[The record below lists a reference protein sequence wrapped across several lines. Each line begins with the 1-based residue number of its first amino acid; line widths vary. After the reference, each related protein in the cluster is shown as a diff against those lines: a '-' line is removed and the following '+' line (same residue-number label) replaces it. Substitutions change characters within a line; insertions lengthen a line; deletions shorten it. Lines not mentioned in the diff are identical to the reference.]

1 MTAWHAA
8 SSHGDHPRGLHLPA
22 LRREWVAALV
32 AVAGV
37 VLILVVGWLAM
48 QAFQA
53 TGPFEEVGPPQPTLA
68 PPPEPVD

>member
-1 MTAWHAA
+1 M
-8 SSHGDHPRGLHLPA
+8 
-22 LRREWVAALV
+22 